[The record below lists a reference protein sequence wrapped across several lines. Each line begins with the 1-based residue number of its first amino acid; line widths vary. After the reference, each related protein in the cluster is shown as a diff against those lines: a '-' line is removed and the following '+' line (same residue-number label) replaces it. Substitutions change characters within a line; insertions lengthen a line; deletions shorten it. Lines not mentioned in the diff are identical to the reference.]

1 MLGRVDL
8 RSGHPEPEP
17 VVPSPAERPASFRW
31 RVSPPLTWAKLAAV
45 VAFALVVFIYRDE
58 PMRAFVA
65 GVGALVIGIYAAR
78 DLIAPVRLAADHDGV
93 TVVSGYA
100 SKHHVPWADVERLR
114 VDRHSRLGLSTEML
128 EIDTGESVHLFSTYD
143 LNAPCSDVEESL
155 RQLHPE
161 VP

>member
-1 MLGRVDL
+1 M
-8 RSGHPEPEP
+8 
-17 VVPSPAERPASFRW
+17 PSPPTSLRW
-31 RVSPPLTWAKLAAV
+31 RVSPPLTWTKVAAV
-45 VAFALVVFIYRDE
+45 VAFALVAFIYRDE

-65 GVGALVIGIYAAR
+65 GVGALVIGVYAAR
-78 DLIAPVRLAADHDGV
+78 DVIAPVRLAADQDGV

-100 SKHHVPWADVERLR
+100 TRQHVPWSAVERLR

-128 EIDTGESVHLFSTYD
+128 EIDAGESVHLFSTYD

-155 RQLHPE
+155 RQLRPD